1 MTSNITSAR
10 PVEAEGL
17 LFDSC
22 WFDPIEDGLRA
33 KVRGFIETMIEEE
46 LTTALSRP
54 RYGRRPVGE
63 EAALGLVGHRH
74 GRRRGGLTGPFGAAE
89 IVGARARLV
98 GPGGGGSGGE
108 STALRGPPRPARP
121 GGGPHPPAV

>member
-22 WFDPIEDGLRA
+22 WVDPIEDGLRA
-33 KVRGFIETMIEEE
+33 KVRGFIETMIEGE
-46 LTTALSRP
+46 LTAALSRP

-63 EAALGLVGHRH
+63 EAGRGNDRGLACRSRRPHRPGPSPAAVPH
-74 GRRRGGLTGPFGAAE
+74 RGRRPGA
-89 IVGARARLV
+89 
-98 GPGGGGSGGE
+98 
-108 STALRGPPRPARP
+108 
-121 GGGPHPPAV
+121 

>member
-54 RYGRRPVGE
+54 RYGRRQDGK
-63 EAALGLVGHRH
+63 EAAVGVVGYRH
-74 GRRRGGLTGPFGAAE
+74 GRRH
-89 IVGARARLV
+89 VGADGMASAC
-98 GPGGGGSGGE
+98 GGW
-108 STALRGPPRPARP
+108 PARSGRP
-121 GGGPHPPAV
+121 TSWCRAPVSLAQTA

>member
-63 EAALGLVGHRH
+63 EATLGLVGHRH
-74 GRRRGGLTGPFGAAE
+74 GRPRGRVTRTFRATGG
-89 IVGARARLV
+89 VVARGRLL
-98 GPGGGGSGGE
+98 GPGGVGRAWERTG
-108 STALRGPPRPARP
+108 LRADPRPARA
-121 GGGPHPPAV
+121 G